1 MKRISRSLLLTI
13 AFVIVFALV
22 WSKVQIWIR
31 VNVTL
36 FQALFIFGGAVFILF
51 LLMDHFINRD

>member
-22 WSKVQIWIR
+22 WSKVRIWISIS
-31 VNVTL
+31 VTL
-36 FQALFIFGGAVFILF
+36 FQAMFIFGAAVFILF
-51 LLMDHFINRD
+51 LLMDHFVNRD